1 MPWHHFKQHVLTFT
15 KVKPL
20 VSLFN
25 IKLLAYTYILTQTIY
40 NKKNIFTSFRREVGE
55 ISLSIL
61 FLLVWG
67 LGCVRGASWRFQN
80 HRTCSTPVSLRIN
93 SSSPSCADSIVVGIP
108 LQRLK
113 KRQHM
118 VNNTHTKT
126 YLSSDDTQLLI

>member
-113 KRQHM
+113 K
-118 VNNTHTKT
+118 NGSIWSTIHTPRLT
-126 YLSSDDTQLLI
+126 SALMTPNC